1 MSKPLQI
8 LRNVEICM
16 FWHFDL
22 PFTNV
27 LRVEVETPDLRLSSD
42 AVMPYFSK
50 YFLECHGL
58 PYL

>member
-1 MSKPLQI
+1 
-8 LRNVEICM
+8 M

-42 AVMPYFSK
+42 AVMPYFSSIS
-50 YFLECHGL
+50 LNVMVSPICSQVATWL
-58 PYL
+58 QNT